1 MVMLADTVEAACHTL
16 EKPSVP
22 NLEVFIHQ
30 LVMDKL
36 EHGQLDNANITF
48 KELARIE
55 EVFVEVLAGY
65 YHSRIKYPDQKELE
79 EGGRP
84 EEKVAT

>member
-1 MVMLADTVEAACHTL
+1 MG
-16 EKPSVP
+16 
-22 NLEVFIHQ
+22 
-30 LVMDKL
+30 KL

-48 KELARIE
+48 KELALIE
-55 EVFVEVLAGY
+55 KVFVEVLAGY

-79 EGGRP
+79 AGNRA

>member
-16 EKPSVP
+16 SNPSVP
-22 NLEVFIHQ
+22 NLESFIHQ
-30 LVMDKL
+30 LVMGKL

-48 KELARIE
+48 KELALIE
-55 EVFVEVLAGY
+55 KVFVEVLAGY

-79 EGGRP
+79 AGNRA